1 MTGALIVF
9 IIFPLVSVAV
19 PLGVYLGAKKVVDI
33 TNKKDKEKIIKEN
46 ERKVE
51 EAMEKAKKMTE
62 SRANSLTF

>member
-33 TNKKDKEKIIKEN
+33 TNKKDKEKIIKE
-46 ERKVE
+46 K
-51 EAMEKAKKMTE
+51 
-62 SRANSLTF
+62 